1 MKTGRKYEP
10 VRGTRGW
17 YYVEYLPPAI
27 GNKYACLNLIIT
39 DGRPKDE
46 IVNAM
51 EKELELWL
59 TRYPVPIFATAWDDK
74 ENIYDLSGIKPKK
87 HLIGFFASDNKLR
100 LHWESVPEEEIPDL
114 TLDQEYLDNLYS
126 DLNFKTYAEMNTE
139 WQKRRKEIIR
149 GRFLIFIIWLVVIPI
164 IVLVFEFSNEWLSA
178 FILLYSVSKVI
189 EIWLDQWGKLK
200 KSKRELDEEEKER
213 LKNYYYHHC
222 QMNPDGF
229 KRLMLE
235 NLDKVAK
242 DRITKE
248 AEALK
253 TNKL

>member
-10 VRGTRGW
+10 VRETRGW

-27 GNKYACLNLIIT
+27 GNKYAGLNLTIT
-39 DGRPKDE
+39 EDHPKDE
-46 IVNAM
+46 IVNVM

-74 ENIYDLSGIKPKK
+74 EDIYDLSGIKPKNN
-87 HLIGFFASDNKLR
+87 LIGFFASDNKLR
-100 LHWESVPEEEIPDL
+100 LCWESVTEEEIPDL

-126 DLNFKTYAEMNTE
+126 DLDFKTYAELDVERQN
-139 WQKRRKEIIR
+139 KRKGIIR
-149 GRFLIFIIWLVVIPI
+149 GRFLLFIWFVVIPI
-164 IVLVFEFSNEWLSA
+164 TVLIFEFSNEWLSA
-178 FILLYSVSKVI
+178 FIFLYSVSRGI
-189 EIWLDQWGKLK
+189 ETWLDTWGKLQ
-200 KSKRELDEEEKER
+200 KSKRELEEEEKER

-229 KRLMLE
+229 QRLMLE
-235 NLDKVAK
+235 NLEKMAK
-242 DRITKE
+242 DRTLKE

-253 TNKL
+253 ISKP